1 MTENIFYSPG
11 LISREER
18 ESLLGQKGCVV
29 WMTGL
34 SGSGKST
41 VAKALE
47 KKLVESGRLAY
58 LLDGD
63 NIRHGLNADLG
74 FSHEDRV
81 ENLRRISQVA
91 TLFADAGVVAIT
103 AFISPFREDRRK
115 ARSLIPEGR
124 FFEVFINASLEVC
137 ESRDPKGL
145 YQKARR
151 GEVRDFT
158 GIDSPY
164 ELPEH
169 PEIEICSGSV
179 PVEEAVKSILETLKS
194 QGMV

>member
-18 ESLLGQKGCVV
+18 EKLLGQKGCVV

-41 VAKALE
+41 VAKGLE

-91 TLFADAGVVAIT
+91 ALFADAGVVAIT

-115 ARSLIPEGR
+115 ARSLISDGR
-124 FFEVFINASLEVC
+124 FFEVFINTPLDVC

-164 ELPEH
+164 EVPER
-169 PEIEICSGSV
+169 PEIEICSGHV
-179 PVEEAVKSILETLKS
+179 PVEDAVCSILETLKS
-194 QGMV
+194 KRMV